1 LRFIAAVPGRRW
13 WEVVKALIVETMP
26 RNVLAKF
33 SGFVREKDALSK
45 EAKLSF
51 RQKYDEHNK
60 IA

>member
-1 LRFIAAVPGRRW
+1 
-13 WEVVKALIVETMP
+13 VVKALIVETML

-33 SGFVREKDALSK
+33 SGSVREKDALSK